1 MNTLL
6 LSIHPEFVDKIISGK
21 KKFEYRKSVPR
32 QEISKLL
39 IYATNP
45 IKSIVAT
52 ADIKNILVGTLE
64 DVWKQTNKLSGIT
77 EEFYNEYYSKRQI
90 AVAIEMSN
98 IIKFTPYSSLSF
110 YNIKRAPQG
119 YVYLEL

>member
-6 LSIHPEFVDKIISGK
+6 LSIHPEFVDKIISGE

-98 IIKFTPYSSLSF
+98 IIKFTPYNSLSF